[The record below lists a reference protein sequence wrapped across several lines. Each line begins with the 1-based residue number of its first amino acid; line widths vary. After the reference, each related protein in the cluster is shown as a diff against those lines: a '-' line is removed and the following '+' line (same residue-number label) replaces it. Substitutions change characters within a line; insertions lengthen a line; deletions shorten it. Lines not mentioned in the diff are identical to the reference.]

1 MKRFMAKLGSDKPAS
16 GQPSGQQYAPP
27 PGNPPPRQYAPPVQQ
42 QYAPPA
48 QQQYSAPAQPP
59 SGGYVPPGAA
69 IGSASGE
76 DPLAALRRY
85 DMVFIVDD
93 SESMEMVRLSRSNE
107 TDARRNRS
115 GSSAAML

>member
-1 MKRFMAKLGSDKPAS
+1 MKRFMAKLGSDKPVS
-16 GQPSGQQYAPP
+16 GQPSGQQFASGQQYAPP
-27 PGNPPPRQYAPPVQQ
+27 PGAPPPRQSGSYAPPNQQ

-48 QQQYSAPAQPP
+48 QQQYSAPAQLP

-69 IGSASGE
+69 IGSSGGE

-93 SESMEMVRLSRSNE
+93 SESMEMVRP
-107 TDARRNRS
+107 
-115 GSSAAML
+115 